1 MDGGEGSGL
10 PLVRSV
16 VIIVASVFFSASV
29 PGAGTTAAGLGA
41 KGSGPTTGAG
51 AIGGRMVVADADAAD
66 TGVEGT
72 AASWPPPPSLVQ
84 VYTVLMMMGV
94 EVSVAF
100 VVYQADVEFAVCVT
114 TMVIMGS
121 EVVLGVASG
130 VHAVFGSLEG
140 MTSWIEAMR
149 SLAVFGARGSEKV
162 TAFWLDDDDVAPP
175 LTVGTPGVGSLSVL
189 AALAGMSELSG
200 TAVTSVLV
208 CGRMS

>member
-1 MDGGEGSGL
+1 
-10 PLVRSV
+10 
-16 VIIVASVFFSASV
+16 
-29 PGAGTTAAGLGA
+29 
-41 KGSGPTTGAG
+41 
-51 AIGGRMVVADADAAD
+51 MVGADAAD

-100 VVYQADVEFAVCVT
+100 VIYQADVKFAVCVT

-121 EVVLGVASG
+121 EVVLGAASG

-140 MTSWIEAMR
+140 TTSWLEAMR
-149 SLAVFGARGSEKV
+149 SLAVFGTRGSEKV
-162 TAFWLDDDDVAPP
+162 TALWLDDDDVAPS
-175 LTVGTPGVGSLSVL
+175 LTVGTPGMGSLSAL